1 MLARWTARSVPFS
14 HAEVR
19 RLTRLPLNRSARG
32 GAEVVQ
38 RHLNARVG
46 RVSNQGELVPRLGF
60 GDQSYSIVSGAQVFE
75 KVQILPSRL
84 GGRALDELVK
94 SLVVAG
100 SLQVNFAF
108 DVLPGLDER
117 IAEHV

>member
-1 MLARWTARSVPFS
+1 
-14 HAEVR
+14 VR

-32 GAEVVQ
+32 GAELVQ

-46 RVSNQGELVPRLGF
+46 RVSNEGELVPRLGF
-60 GDQSYSIVSGAQVFE
+60 GDQSYLLVGGAQVFE
-75 KVQILPSRL
+75 KVQILSSRL

-117 IAEHV
+117 ITEHV